1 MIIVFLLL
9 PLVSSQLRP
18 TSVPFPRVKRDAT
31 NSSSHNKNVDIQE
44 YYWRLFEYNNR
55 ILADMRKRFIQE
67 NKAFTQSA
75 AFNVGTSSD
84 SIEEEKSVEEERSV
98 VSKIEDEFCTS
109 DKTIIEKLLH
119 SYNSFK
125 TPSETGVT
133 VWIEVWVQEVN
144 AVNEITSDFDMD
156 IYVTELWMDD
166 ALRYEHLNPCKYNL
180 SLNSEILEKIWK
192 PNTVFINSKSAHIHM
207 SPFKNVFLMIYPN
220 GTVWV
225 NYRVQVKGPCSM
237 DFSSF
242 PMDHQLCYLTL
253 ESFSYNNKEV
263 DMQWTNSTSAPLSLL
278 KEEIVLPDFVLSNY
292 STYIK
297 TEIYPAGM
305 WNELTMTFTFTRR
318 YGWYIFQAYIP
329 TYLTI
334 FISWISFCLGA
345 KMMPARTMLG
355 VNSLLAL
362 TFQFG
367 NIMRNLP
374 RVSYVKAL
382 DVWMLVCLT
391 FVFSSLLELAIIGSI
406 SSRREAREK
415 SPPPPPRRR
424 SHEEGGT
431 HAALLHRLNQVD
443 KSSMSMSP
451 RLCRNHCSSEGDTT
465 TSSPMPTLHAMT
477 NYGTLEETD
486 HDTSA
491 KFIISR
497 RIKAKREDRLLLVDE
512 TSFSPPTIEKCLIH
526 SPFTGELIRSERK
539 GIFGRVWDWAGSLST
554 DRIDT
559 FSIWLFPSLFGIF
572 NIIYWSYYL
581 SRPGPP

>member
-31 NSSSHNKNVDIQE
+31 TSSSHNKNVD
-44 YYWRLFEYNNR
+44 
-55 ILADMRKRFIQE
+55 IQE

-98 VSKIEDEFCTS
+98 VSKNEDEFCTS

-220 GTVWV
+220 GTVW
-225 NYRVQVKGPCSM
+225 
-237 DFSSF
+237 
-242 PMDHQLCYLTL
+242 
-253 ESFSYNNKEV
+253 
-263 DMQWTNSTSAPLSLL
+263 
-278 KEEIVLPDFVLSNY
+278 
-292 STYIK
+292 
-297 TEIYPAGM
+297 IYPAGM

-391 FVFSSLLELAIIGSI
+391 FVFSSLLELAIVGSI

-415 SPPPPPRRR
+415 SPPPPPRRLS

-431 HAALLHRLNQVD
+431 HAALLHRLNHGSGELLGTGFVW
-443 KSSMSMSP
+443 KSVFTIWEWISP
-451 RLCRNHCSSEGDTT
+451 QCQC
-465 TSSPMPTLHAMT
+465 
-477 NYGTLEETD
+477 
-486 HDTSA
+486 
-491 KFIISR
+491 
-497 RIKAKREDRLLLVDE
+497 LLVFVAITVHQKE
-512 TSFSPPTIEKCLIH
+512 
-526 SPFTGELIRSERK
+526 
-539 GIFGRVWDWAGSLST
+539 
-554 DRIDT
+554 
-559 FSIWLFPSLFGIF
+559 
-572 NIIYWSYYL
+572 IIC
-581 SRPGPP
+581 